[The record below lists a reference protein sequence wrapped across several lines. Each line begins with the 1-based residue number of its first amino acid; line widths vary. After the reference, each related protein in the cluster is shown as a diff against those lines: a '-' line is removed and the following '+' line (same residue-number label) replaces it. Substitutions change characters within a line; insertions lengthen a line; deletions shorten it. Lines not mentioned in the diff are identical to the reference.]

1 MDAYDMTAHI
11 FDPTILRAYDIRGIF
26 EDTLTTTDAFHI
38 GLSFISLQRHRTN
51 DSSVA
56 VGRDGRLSSPALSDA
71 LIDGLVAGGAQ
82 VVNIGC
88 GPTPMLYFAAH
99 ELGAGGAIQVTGSH
113 NPPQHNGCKMVMGG
127 ASFCGADIGELGRA
141 SAAGAARAEGGTR
154 REISIQAAYIDRI
167 SDGLTTDGMNVVWD
181 CGNGAAGA
189 VTEQLVKRL
198 AGRHHVLFPEIDGT
212 FPNHHPN
219 PVDPE
224 TLEILR
230 AEVADKGAQIGIGFD
245 GDGDRIGVVDARGRQ
260 VQGDLLTA
268 FIAQDVG
275 LRHKGK
281 PMLLDV
287 KSSDMAMDL
296 LRQAG
301 SAPEVWKT
309 GHSHIKKR
317 MKEVGAPLAGEMSGH
332 IFIAD
337 NYYGFDDAIY
347 AGMRVL
353 DQCVR
358 TGFDITAF
366 MDSLPEQHATPE
378 LRVPCPDSDKFA
390 AMDTITAHV
399 LAAND
404 PNAVS
409 TIDGVR
415 VRTDGGWWL
424 LRASNTEAVLIARAE
439 AATKDRLDNLVG
451 DIGRALGVANLD
463 W

>member
-1 MDAYDMTAHI
+1 
-11 FDPTILRAYDIRGIF
+11 
-26 EDTLTTTDAFHI
+26 
-38 GLSFISLQRHRTN
+38 
-51 DSSVA
+51 
-56 VGRDGRLSSPALSDA
+56 
-71 LIDGLVAGGAQ
+71 
-82 VVNIGC
+82 
-88 GPTPMLYFAAH
+88 
-99 ELGAGGAIQVTGSH
+99 
-113 NPPQHNGCKMVMGG
+113 
-127 ASFCGADIGELGRA
+127 
-141 SAAGAARAEGGTR
+141 
-154 REISIQAAYIDRI
+154 
-167 SDGLTTDGMNVVWD
+167 
-181 CGNGAAGA
+181 
-189 VTEQLVKRL
+189 
-198 AGRHHVLFPEIDGT
+198 
-212 FPNHHPN
+212 
-219 PVDPE
+219 
-224 TLEILR
+224 
-230 AEVADKGAQIGIGFD
+230 
-245 GDGDRIGVVDARGRQ
+245 
-260 VQGDLLTA
+260 LLTA

-301 SAPEVWKT
+301 SVPEVWKT

>member
-1 MDAYDMTAHI
+1 
-11 FDPTILRAYDIRGIF
+11 
-26 EDTLTTTDAFHI
+26 
-38 GLSFISLQRHRTN
+38 
-51 DSSVA
+51 
-56 VGRDGRLSSPALSDA
+56 
-71 LIDGLVAGGAQ
+71 
-82 VVNIGC
+82 
-88 GPTPMLYFAAH
+88 
-99 ELGAGGAIQVTGSH
+99 
-113 NPPQHNGCKMVMGG
+113 
-127 ASFCGADIGELGRA
+127 
-141 SAAGAARAEGGTR
+141 
-154 REISIQAAYIDRI
+154 
-167 SDGLTTDGMNVVWD
+167 
-181 CGNGAAGA
+181 
-189 VTEQLVKRL
+189 
-198 AGRHHVLFPEIDGT
+198 
-212 FPNHHPN
+212 
-219 PVDPE
+219 
-224 TLEILR
+224 
-230 AEVADKGAQIGIGFD
+230 
-245 GDGDRIGVVDARGRQ
+245 
-260 VQGDLLTA
+260 
-268 FIAQDVG
+268 
-275 LRHKGK
+275 
-281 PMLLDV
+281 MLLDV

-424 LRASNTEAVLIARAE
+424 LRASNTEAVQRTCLTIWSGISAVRLAWPTSTGN
-439 AATKDRLDNLVG
+439 AADNWPCFRQGQGLSSRLP
-451 DIGRALGVANLD
+451 RY
-463 W
+463 